1 MASLPTLLRPPRF
14 SARTW
19 ALAAASVGAGVAG
32 FSGLY
37 PQFDGGRLR
46 PVLALTAAFFAPAIL
61 AATGRL
67 SSRAKAIGAT
77 FALAALLGVVAAVV
91 PAAILTFGD
100 RHGDMFLV
108 AMMFGLALGAPC
120 GLLYAIPIAVLGG
133 VVHPHTKTDARL
145 DGADRVAR
153 FAGAWLALV
162 SLFACA
168 VTITFDASKL
178 TYLYYAPTLLE
189 VFYVVSPAV
198 VAALAGI
205 AGLVVGVRAH
215 LRLRAARC
223 FVARA
228 SAGREPG
235 YRVRD
240 AGASEDLSSL
250 PACGPGSRVLE
261 WCPSDAREDGAYRSA
276 AAGVAVARF

>member
-1 MASLPTLLRPPRF
+1 MAFLPTLLRPPRI

-19 ALAAASVGAGVAG
+19 ALAAASLGAGVAG

-46 PVLALTAAFFAPAIL
+46 PLLALIAAFFAPAIV

-67 SSRAKAIGAT
+67 STRARAIGAT
-77 FALAALLGVVAAVV
+77 FALAALLGVVATVV

-100 RHGDMFLV
+100 RHGDMFLF

-133 VVHPHTKTDARL
+133 VAHPHTKPHARL

-153 FAGAWLALV
+153 FAGVWVALV

-178 TYLYYAPTLLE
+178 TYLYAPTMFEL
-189 VFYVVSPAV
+189 FYLVSPAV
-198 VAALAGI
+198 VAALASV
-205 AGLVVGVRAH
+205 AGLVVSVRAH
-215 LRLRAARC
+215 LRLRAARN

-228 SAGREPG
+228 FDGHEPG
-235 YRVRD
+235 YRVRE
-240 AGASEDLSSL
+240 ATASEDLASL
-250 PACGPGSRVLE
+250 PACGPGTRILE
-261 WCPSDAREDGAYRSA
+261 WCPAGEEGAYRSA
-276 AAGVAVARF
+276 AGGIAVARV